1 MPTQMNDPFTP
12 TTAKKKKKSKEK
24 KKPQHVKINNTPK

>member
-12 TTAKKKKKSKEK
+12 TTAKKKKSKEK